1 MASLGEGSSA
11 SSGLPLPNT
20 AAQFSDSPREYGLLC
35 TPPRLSREA
44 RHNGGGRWWWRGIPR
59 HREIRSQGRA
69 LPVGARRRLPV
80 PEVLDGRLGAAHQ
93 VAVPG
98 PQRHHRHARA
108 DPDRLQQLDRLDP
121 RPADLLAPRR
131 TARHPTHSLGA
142 LHKTAPD
149 MRRAATHLASTV
161 KVWAV
166 SRTAKSEVKRSVRQK

>member
-20 AAQFSDSPREYGLLC
+20 AAQFSDSPREYGLLR
-35 TPPRLSREA
+35 TPPRLSSEA
-44 RHNGGGRWWWRGIPR
+44 RHDDDDGGGRPR
-59 HREIRSQGRA
+59 HREIRSQGCA

-131 TARHPTHSLGA
+131 TAPDTHSLGT
-142 LHKTAPD
+142 LHNTAPD
-149 MRRAATHLASTV
+149 MRRAR
-161 KVWAV
+161 
-166 SRTAKSEVKRSVRQK
+166 RTWRAR